1 MNHLSLGEAITEFYL
16 DFKAKFELC
25 FIDDNRFV
33 DYMLSGL
40 GNTLKI
46 TFFALIIG
54 VVVGVVL
61 ALIRVTYA
69 KNAHNM
75 RRGAGKFFLG
85 FFNAIAKI
93 YITVIR
99 GIPVVVQLMIWFF
112 IILVSWT
119 DGVMVAIIA
128 FGVNSSAYVAEIF
141 RAGIMSVDGGQ
152 MEAGRSLGFG
162 YISTM
167 RYIILPQAFKNV
179 LPAICNEF
187 ITLLKETAVVGY
199 IAVTDLTKGAYII
212 SGRTFEPFLPLIG
225 AAVIYLVMVMILS
238 WIFGRLERRL
248 RASDQR

>member
-1 MNHLSLGEAITEFYL
+1 MNHLSLGETITEFYL

-69 KNAHNM
+69 KNAPNM
-75 RRGAGKFFLG
+75 HRGVGKFFLG
-85 FFNAIAKI
+85 FFNAIAKV

-112 IILVSWT
+112 VILINVK
-119 DGVMVAIIA
+119 DGVLVAIIA

-167 RYIILPQAFKNV
+167 RDIILPQAFKNV

-212 SGRTFEPFLPLIG
+212 TGRTYQAFLPLIG

>member
-1 MNHLSLGEAITEFYL
+1 MNHLSLGETITEFYL

-69 KNAHNM
+69 KNAPNM
-75 RRGAGKFFLG
+75 HRGVGKFFLG
-85 FFNAIAKI
+85 FFNAIAKV

-112 IILVSWT
+112 VILINVK
-119 DGVMVAIIA
+119 DGVLVAIIA
-128 FGVNSSAYVAEIF
+128 FGVNS
-141 RAGIMSVDGGQ
+141 R
-152 MEAGRSLGFG
+152 
-162 YISTM
+162 
-167 RYIILPQAFKNV
+167 
-179 LPAICNEF
+179 
-187 ITLLKETAVVGY
+187 
-199 IAVTDLTKGAYII
+199 
-212 SGRTFEPFLPLIG
+212 
-225 AAVIYLVMVMILS
+225 
-238 WIFGRLERRL
+238 
-248 RASDQR
+248 

>member
-85 FFNAIAKI
+85 FSMPLPKS
-93 YITVIR
+93 
-99 GIPVVVQLMIWFF
+99 
-112 IILVSWT
+112 IL
-119 DGVMVAIIA
+119 
-128 FGVNSSAYVAEIF
+128 
-141 RAGIMSVDGGQ
+141 
-152 MEAGRSLGFG
+152 L
-162 YISTM
+162 
-167 RYIILPQAFKNV
+167 
-179 LPAICNEF
+179 
-187 ITLLKETAVVGY
+187 
-199 IAVTDLTKGAYII
+199 
-212 SGRTFEPFLPLIG
+212 
-225 AAVIYLVMVMILS
+225 
-238 WIFGRLERRL
+238 
-248 RASDQR
+248 